1 MTELREF
8 VQQSGEWLAQG
19 KQVFAAT
26 VVHTWGS
33 SPRRPGA
40 SLFFTDDLQMI
51 GSVTA
56 GCVEGAVI
64 EEGRALLK
72 NNQTAKL
79 LHYGVSDDTAW
90 EVGLACGGELDVF
103 VQVWTSELQAA
114 IQPLLENE
122 ATFSRAIVIDRA
134 DGNHLG
140 ATLLLHQGDVVY
152 STVPETMTN
161 AVTNALRSGVDGAAI
176 LQPQE
181 GLKVFAQCITPPDT
195 LIIVGGNHVAVALT
209 RLASV
214 LDYRVVLIDP
224 RSAFASQERF
234 PEVQEVR
241 NEWPQKALPNLKL
254 TPATSVVLLTH
265 DPKIDDPALEIV
277 LRSPAGY
284 VGALGSRRTQAARRE
299 RLVERGLTEEEIA
312 RLHGPV
318 GLDLGGKAPAEIALS
333 ILAEMV
339 QVRSQRG

>member
-8 VQQSGEWLAQG
+8 VQQAGEWLAAG
-19 KQVFAAT
+19 KQVLAAT
-26 VVHTWGS
+26 VVQTWGS

-40 SLFFTDDLQMI
+40 SLFFTDDLQMV

-64 EEGRALLK
+64 EEGRQLLK
-72 NNQTAKL
+72 AGQGAKA

-103 VQVWTSELQAA
+103 VQVWTPEIQAA
-114 IQPLLENE
+114 MHPLLDSE
-122 ATFSRAIVIDRA
+122 AVFTRAITIGGD
-134 DGNHLG
+134 DDLLG
-140 ATLLLHQGDVVY
+140 ATLLLHGGEIAHSSLPARIAEDLAG
-152 STVPETMTN
+152 SLRGWADET
-161 AVTNALRSGVDGAAI
+161 AVI
-176 LQPQE
+176 QQE
-181 GLKVFAQCITPPDT
+181 GGLRFFVQRITPPDT

-209 RLASV
+209 RLAAV

-224 RSAFASQERF
+224 RSAFASAERF
-234 PEVQEVR
+234 PDVTQVL
-241 NEWPQKALPNLKL
+241 NEWPQKALPKMKI
-254 TPATSVVLLTH
+254 TPSTAIVLLTH
-265 DPKIDDPALEIV
+265 DPKVDDPALEV
-277 LRSPAGY
+277 ALRSPARY

-299 RLVERGLTEEEIA
+299 RLLERGLTEDEIA
-312 RLHGPV
+312 RLRGPV

-339 QVRSQRG
+339 QQRALVG